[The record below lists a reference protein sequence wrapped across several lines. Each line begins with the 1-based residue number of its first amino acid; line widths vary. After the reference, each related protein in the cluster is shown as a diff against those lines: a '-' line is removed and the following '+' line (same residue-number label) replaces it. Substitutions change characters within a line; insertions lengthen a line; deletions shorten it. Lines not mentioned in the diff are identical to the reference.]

1 MLKTL
6 IGQAKSLVA
15 IYARRGN
22 VTRTIKAKT
31 VKNALFTALYGAT

>member
-6 IGQAKSLVA
+6 IGREKILVA
-15 IYARRGN
+15 IYARRWN
-22 VTRTIKAKT
+22 LTRTIKAQT